1 MSAIQSSPDFNQ
13 QPQKSEDNPL
23 ELILRVE
30 AERKDEVVKRAKE
43 VAQQWRDRV
52 RQARSKHEK
61 TMKDWKKKGLVLPDD
76 LRKGERELQK
86 LQDARMKDI
95 DKEETQVVRQLQR

>member
-13 QPQKSEDNPL
+13 QPQRSEENDL

-30 AERKDEVVKRAKE
+30 AERKDEVVKRVKE
-43 VAQQWRDRV
+43 VTQQWRDRV

-61 TMKDWKKKGLVLPDD
+61 TMKEWKKKKLVLPDD
-76 LRKGERELQK
+76 FMKAERELQK
-86 LQDARMKDI
+86 LQDKKMKDI
-95 DKEETQVVRQLQR
+95 DTEEAQVIKQLQR